1 MKKVMLLTLLVLSVC
16 QGFAQKTIEW
26 PVFKGSNC
34 NYVKILKIEL
44 SDTATVMDFRIHF
57 TPNMWIKIPDETYI
71 QNSAGGDKLFV
82 RSAKGIK
89 INEEHFT
96 PENGINEFTV
106 YFPPLDK
113 SVEMIDF
120 GDMSWK
126 IFGIELKPQEHFSI
140 FPAGMPGNWLR
151 TDGSNEWVYGFFDD
165 FVIYESEIWKQ
176 VLISQKDD
184 LYTLVLRKNSK
195 NKKLVIRQLEENLLI
210 GTDETNMELF
220 SREETAVPGFV
231 SQNDEMF
238 QLPVFKKDSAFYSG
252 YIKGYVPQMGG
263 TGMIY
268 VNNIITG
275 EQESYI
281 IKINPDGTF
290 HAGFPMIYPQ
300 PVYVRFLNLND
311 GLFFQP
317 GVTTFQFFD
326 FSKYHDAPGPNNL
339 FMGKTAQINRDL
351 MAMKS
356 IRYFDYNYMV
366 NNILDMSA
374 EEYKAWNLEIANKE
388 KQAVEE
394 LRQKYA
400 ISQKALQI
408 KQMQIDY
415 MAKQNILSYNMYRE
429 SAYRQLNNVPRD
441 QREIPLEREELPVE
455 FYNFIN
461 SDEINNPLSLITGG
475 DYYFFINRVK
485 YADPIFPRGATTIV
499 SNEKDII
506 KGLESRN
513 IEIDPKVKDLMLKLA
528 ECKSDEERIKLILT
542 DSATINSFVRK
553 HKDVY
558 MEISMEIHAKQRE
571 QYQQEAFKKYFNL
584 DPGFAMEIMKAQD
597 VSNKIA
603 RELKPLTET
612 EKENLK
618 TSFSE
623 PFLIDYFLELSA
635 AMEEKVRKSKEAFNS
650 STGFVVNKTPEAKDS
665 DLFDTIMKK
674 YKGNVVFVDFWAT
687 WCGPCRSGMQTIK
700 PLKEE
705 LKNEKIKFVY
715 LTNPTSPKSTWETM
729 IPDIDGEHYYLT
741 QDEWNTIAARFKVSG
756 IPHYVLVDKTGKV
769 VNEKV
774 YFASSNVELKKL
786 FGTYLD

>member
-1 MKKVMLLTLLVLSVC
+1 MKKIILFTLFVLFVC
-16 QGFAQKTIEW
+16 HVFAQKTIEW

-34 NYVKILKIEL
+34 NYVKIVKIEL

-71 QNSAGGDKLFV
+71 QNSVGGDKMFV

-96 PENGINEFTV
+96 PENGINEFTI

-126 IFGIELKPQEHFSI
+126 IFGIELIPQEHFSI
-140 FPAGMPGNWLR
+140 FPAGLPGNWLR

-184 LYTLVLRKNSK
+184 LYNVVLRKNGKS
-195 NKKLVIRQLEENLLI
+195 KKLVIKQQDENLLI
-210 GTDETNMELF
+210 GTDEANMELF
-220 SREETAVPGFV
+220 SREETVIPGFV
-231 SQNDEMF
+231 SQNDKAF

-252 YIKGYVPQMGG
+252 YIKGYMPQMGG

-268 VNNIITG
+268 VNNILTQ
-275 EQESYI
+275 EQESYL

-290 HAGFPMIYPQ
+290 HTGFPMIYPQ
-300 PVYVRFLNLND
+300 PVYVRFLNINE
-311 GLFFQP
+311 GMFFEP
-317 GVTTFQFFD
+317 GETTFQFFD

-339 FMGKTAQINRDL
+339 FMGKTAQINSDL

-356 IRYFDYNYMV
+356 IRYFDYDYMV

-374 EEYKAWNLEIANKE
+374 EEYKAWNLEIADRE

-394 LRQKYA
+394 FRQSNP

-408 KQMQIDY
+408 KQMQIDFT
-415 MAKQNILSYNMYRE
+415 AKQNILSYDMYRE
-429 SAYRQLNNVPRD
+429 SAYRQKNNVPRD
-441 QREIPLEREELPVE
+441 QREIPLKREELPVE

-461 SDEINNPLSLITGG
+461 PEEINNPLSLIAGG
-475 DYYFFINRVK
+475 DYFFLINRMK
-485 YADPIFPRGATTIV
+485 YADPIFPRGVITSSTENEIIEGFLSRKV
-499 SNEKDII
+499 EINPKEKD
-506 KGLESRN
+506 L
-513 IEIDPKVKDLMLKLA
+513 LLKLL
-528 ECKSDEERIKLILT
+528 ECKSSEERTQLLLS
-542 DSATINSFVRK
+542 DSALYNGIINK

-558 MEISMEIHAKQRE
+558 REIAIELNTKKRE
-571 QYQQEAFKKYFNL
+571 QLQQEALKKYFNL
-584 DPGFAMEIMKAQD
+584 EPGFAMEIMKAQD
-597 VSNKIA
+597 VSGKIP
-603 RELKPLTET
+603 RELKPLTES

-618 TSFSE
+618 TSFSDS
-623 PFLIDYFLELSA
+623 FIIDYLLAMSG
-635 AMEEKVRKSKEAFNS
+635 AMEEKVRKNKEAFNNS
-650 STGFVVNKTPEAKDS
+650 AGFVVNKTPEAKGS

-687 WCGPCRSGMQTIK
+687 WCGPCRSGMEKIK

-769 VNEKV
+769 ANEKV
-774 YFASSNVELKKL
+774 YFASSNVELKKM
-786 FGTYLD
+786 FEPYLE

>member
-1 MKKVMLLTLLVLSVC
+1 MKKNILFISLCFFVFSVY
-16 QGFAQKTIEW
+16 AQTIEW
-26 PVFKGSNC
+26 PVFKGTTAS
-34 NYVKILKIEL
+34 YIKILKIEL
-44 SDTATVMDFRIHF
+44 TDTATVMDFRVHF
-57 TPNMWIKIPDETYI
+57 SPNMWIRVPSDTYI

-96 PENGINEFTV
+96 PENGINEYTL

-113 SVEMIDF
+113 NVETFDYQEAQ
-120 GDMSWK
+120 WK
-126 IFGIELKPQEHFSI
+126 IFGIELKPREHFSI
-140 FPAGMPGNWLR
+140 FPAGLPGCWLR

-184 LYTLVLRKNSK
+184 LYNLVLRKNGKS
-195 NKKLVIRQLEENLLI
+195 KKLVMKHRDEFLLI
-210 GTDETNMELF
+210 GPDETNLESF
-220 SREETAVPGFV
+220 RREETAIPGFV
-231 SQNDEMF
+231 SKNDEAF

-268 VNNIITG
+268 VNNIINQ
-275 EQESYI
+275 EQESYL

-290 HAGFPMIYPQ
+290 HIGFPMIYPQ
-300 PVYVRFLNLND
+300 TVYVRCLKSQESV
-311 GLFFQP
+311 FFEP
-317 GVTTFQFFD
+317 GETTFQFLD

-339 FMGKTAQINRDL
+339 FMGKTAKINSDL
-351 MAMKS
+351 MAIRY
-356 IRYFDYNYMV
+356 IRYFDYNYMT
-366 NNILDMSA
+366 NNILEMSA
-374 EEYKAWNLEIANKE
+374 EEYKAWNLEIADRE
-388 KQAVEE
+388 KKAVEE
-394 LRQKYA
+394 L
-400 ISQKALQI
+400 SQSKPLSKKALQI
-408 KQMQIDY
+408 KQMQIDFT
-415 MAKQNILSYNMYRE
+415 AQQNILSYNMNRE
-429 SAYRQLNNVPRD
+429 GAYRQKNNVPRD
-441 QREIPLEREELPVE
+441 QREIPLKREELPVE
-455 FYNFIN
+455 FYNFI
-461 SDEINNPLSLITGG
+461 SPEVINNPLSLIAGG
-475 DYYFFINRVK
+475 DYYFLINRMK
-485 YADPIFPRGATTIV
+485 YADPVFPKGVMGV

-528 ECKSDEERIKLILT
+528 ECKSNEERTKLVLA
-542 DSATINSFVRK
+542 DSATLYSFVRK

-558 MEISMEIHAKQRE
+558 MEISMEIHSKQRE
-571 QYQQEAFKKYFNL
+571 RIQQEAFKKYFNL
-584 DPGFAMEIMKAQD
+584 EPGFAMEVMKVQD
-597 VSNKIA
+597 VANKVA
-603 RELKPLTET
+603 RELKPLTDT

-618 TSFSE
+618 TSFNE
-623 PFLIDYFLELSA
+623 PFIIDYLLELSG
-635 AMEEKVRKSKEAFNS
+635 AMEEKVRKSKEAYES
-650 STGFVVNKTPEAKDS
+650 KGGFVVNKTPEAKDS
-665 DLFDTIMKK
+665 DLFDAIMKK

-687 WCGPCRSGMQTIK
+687 WCGPCRSGMQTMK

-715 LTNPTSPKSTWETM
+715 LTNPTSPKTTWETM

-774 YFASSNVELKKL
+774 YFASSNNELKKL
-786 FGTYLD
+786 FEPYLKN

>member
-1 MKKVMLLTLLVLSVC
+1 MKKIILFTLFVLFVC
-16 QGFAQKTIEW
+16 HVFAQKTIEW

-34 NYVKILKIEL
+34 NYVKIVKIEL

-71 QNSAGGDKLFV
+71 QNSVGGDKMFV

-96 PENGINEFTV
+96 PENGINEFTI

-126 IFGIELKPQEHFSI
+126 IFGIELIPQEHFSI
-140 FPAGMPGNWLR
+140 FPAGLPGNWLR

-184 LYTLVLRKNSK
+184 LYNVVLRKNGKS
-195 NKKLVIRQLEENLLI
+195 KKLVIKQQDENLLI
-210 GTDETNMELF
+210 GTDEANMELF
-220 SREETAVPGFV
+220 SREETAIPGFV
-231 SQNDEMF
+231 NKNDEAF

-268 VNNIITG
+268 VNNIINQ
-275 EQESYI
+275 EQESYL

-290 HAGFPMIYPQ
+290 HIGFPMIYPQ
-300 PVYVRFLNLND
+300 TVYVRCLKSQESV
-311 GLFFQP
+311 FFEP
-317 GVTTFQFFD
+317 GETTFQFLD

-339 FMGKTAQINRDL
+339 FMGKTAQINSDL

-356 IRYFDYNYMV
+356 IRYFDYDYMV

-374 EEYKAWNLEIANKE
+374 EEYKAWNLEIADRE

-394 LRQKYA
+394 FRQSNP

-408 KQMQIDY
+408 KQMQIDFT
-415 MAKQNILSYNMYRE
+415 AKQNILSYDMYRE
-429 SAYRQLNNVPRD
+429 SAYRQKNNVPLD
-441 QREIPLEREELPVE
+441 QREIPLKREELPVE

-461 SDEINNPLSLITGG
+461 PEEINNPLSLIAGG
-475 DYYFFINRVK
+475 DYFFLINRMK
-485 YADPIFPRGATTIV
+485 YADPIFPRGVITSSTENEIIEGFLSRKV
-499 SNEKDII
+499 EINPKEKD
-506 KGLESRN
+506 L
-513 IEIDPKVKDLMLKLA
+513 LLKLL
-528 ECKSDEERIKLILT
+528 ECKSSEERTQLLLS
-542 DSATINSFVRK
+542 DSALYNGIINK

-558 MEISMEIHAKQRE
+558 REIAIELNTKKRE
-571 QYQQEAFKKYFNL
+571 QLQQEALKKYFNL
-584 DPGFAMEIMKAQD
+584 EPGFAMEIMKAQD
-597 VSNKIA
+597 VSGKIP
-603 RELKPLTET
+603 RELKPLTES

-618 TSFSE
+618 TSFSDS
-623 PFLIDYFLELSA
+623 FIKDYLLAMSG
-635 AMEEKVRKSKEAFNS
+635 AMEEKVRKNKEAFNNS
-650 STGFVVNKTPEAKDS
+650 AGFVVNKTPEAKGS

-687 WCGPCRSGMQTIK
+687 WCGPCRQGMQTMK

-769 VNEKV
+769 ANEKV

-786 FGTYLD
+786 FEPYLE